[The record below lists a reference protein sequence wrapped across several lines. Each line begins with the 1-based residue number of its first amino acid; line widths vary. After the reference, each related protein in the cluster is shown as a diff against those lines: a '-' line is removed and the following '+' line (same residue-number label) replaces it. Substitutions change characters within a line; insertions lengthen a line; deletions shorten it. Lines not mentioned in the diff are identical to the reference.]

1 MDPLGIM
8 GIIGFI
14 FGLAALGKVIMLE
27 RKLKE
32 MDVLKD

>member
-1 MDPLGIM
+1 METM

-27 RKLKE
+27 RKLRE

>member
-1 MDPLGIM
+1 M
-8 GIIGFI
+8 GILGFI
-14 FGLAALGKVIMLE
+14 FGLAALGKVTMLD